1 LVETC
6 FQVQPLS
13 RDGDQHIHRH
23 SDPDLGLHRVLAGAS
38 LPIDKSVCDPKPK
51 SSCKAERN
59 PFNVGHNDLANY
71 NNAKARARA
80 CAFLHAVII
89 LISKFLDEVS
99 VEAPAARTG
108 VRQV

>member
-1 LVETC
+1 MATSTCIDTAIQIWVFAAFSLV
-6 FQVQPLS
+6 P
-13 RDGDQHIHRH
+13 
-23 SDPDLGLHRVLAGAS
+23 S
-38 LPIDKSVCDPKPK
+38 LPIDKSVCNPKPK

-59 PFNVGHNDLANY
+59 PFNVGHNDLASY

-99 VEAPAARTG
+99 VEAPSARTG